1 MAFQVIKNNGVA
13 ELMMDKPPVNAFSS
27 QDLEELAPIV
37 SALGEDPKIK
47 VIIIYAVGRG
57 FCGGSDIKELAENPA
72 CVSKVNRAAFN
83 AFKAIHRCQVP
94 VISAVHGFALG
105 TGAAIVG
112 SSDIVIASEGAK
124 FGLPEINVGMLGGAS
139 HMLRILPLSKV
150 RTMYY
155 TGQPIRAEEMYR
167 LGAIEKV
174 VPKEILLETARELA
188 KEIASKSSIGLRLA
202 KEALNAIEPVDLE
215 VNYRFEQGYTFEISN
230 LDAGQEA
237 RKAFSEGRKPEFK
250 EEAL

>member
-1 MAFQVIKNNGVA
+1 MNFRVTKQNRIA
-13 ELMMDKPPVNAFSS
+13 EVVMDKPPVNAFGYA
-27 QDLEELAPIV
+27 DLEELAPIITK
-37 SALGEDPKIK
+37 LGEDSDVN
-47 VIIIYAVGRG
+47 VIILYAEGRG
-57 FCGGSDIKELAENPA
+57 FCGGSDIKELATDPG
-72 CVSKVNRAAFN
+72 CISKVNRAAFN
-83 AFKAIHRCQVP
+83 AFKAIHHCKVP

-112 SSDIVIASEGAK
+112 ASDILIAAENTK

-155 TGQPIRAEEMYR
+155 TGIPISAEEMYR
-167 LGAIEKV
+167 LGAVERV
-174 VPKEILLETARELA
+174 VLKAELLDVARALA
-188 KEIASKSSIGLRLA
+188 SEIASKSSTGLRFA

-215 VNYRFEQGYTFEISN
+215 RNYRLEQGYTFEISN

-237 RKAFSEGRKPEFK
+237 RKAFKEGRKADYK
-250 EEAL
+250 D